1 MGDGGAMAIEVMKIE
16 QSCVENKQPGAASSS
31 SMSEG
36 SYGFSGMSPSV
47 CSSSRS
53 SPSHSFSFLSV
64 CVCSGGGIIAY
75 ADAKSDHNSDAPGA
89 TNKKKLVVLG
99 TGWVGT
105 SFLRNVDTSQYD
117 VKVVSPRNYFL
128 FTPLLPSVT
137 CGTVEP
143 RSIAEPIRNIM
154 RKKGEQIQFWEAEC
168 HKIDPV
174 NKKILCRSNICTN
187 SEGKGEFAVDYDYLV
202 VALGAKPN
210 TFNTPGV
217 VEKSGCRMLFE
228 LLVLTGAQVGMDW
241 TTILKK
247 RNEFRV
253 AFAEFDTESVSKFTE
268 KQMVSISVELKLDLG
283 RVRGISLSTLK

>member
-16 QSCVENKQPGAASSS
+16 LSCVENKQPGAASSL

-75 ADAKSDHNSDAPGA
+75 ADAKSDHNFDAPGA

-99 TGWVGT
+99 TGWAGT

-137 CGTVEP
+137 CGTVEQ

-187 SEGKGEFAVDYDYLV
+187 SEGKGEFTVDYDYLV

-241 TTILKK
+241 TTILH
-247 RNEFRV
+247 
-253 AFAEFDTESVSKFTE
+253 TEE
-268 KQMVSISVELKLDLG
+268 EE
-283 RVRGISLSTLK
+283 